1 MKKFKQLKA
10 EAIKRGVWN
19 NPNTRPLKNS
29 SRPTIFYELYN
40 PAADRLC
47 DNFGV
52 VYEKGKWIEPL
63 TTSTKPT
70 HYQTQNGIKE
80 NEGKLNIEYD
90 WRFLKAQMDRMA
102 KNKDKYPKYN
112 WKKPIDIEGLKDA
125 LFRHVLEVMDNNFQD
140 GNEVHG
146 HLTAISL
153 NAMMIFNQLNN
164 EQNQ

>member
-1 MKKFKQLKA
+1 M
-10 EAIKRGVWN
+10 
-19 NPNTRPLKNS
+19 S
-29 SRPTIFYELYN
+29 S
-40 PAADRLC
+40 
-47 DNFGV
+47 
-52 VYEKGKWIEPL
+52 
-63 TTSTKPT
+63 KPT

-80 NEGKLNIEYD
+80 DEGKLNIEYD
-90 WRFLKAQMDRMA
+90 WKFLKAQMDRMA

-140 GNEVHG
+140 GNEVRG